1 MGVSTVNPP
10 LFTRDP
16 TPADQLGQNS
26 TAACYLLPLLFGAH
40 IFPPANEAVGVAM
53 DVHSDSLNVRFWSRR
68 ETLLRPVLWSLE
80 DLRLFGCRF
89 GDIHTSQLQGHV
101 DTPVEDSSAATGPDA
116 LRRREALTLQN
127 CRASP
132 FVKEGCM
139 VNILCDDNFYAWC
152 RARPPLRIGKRT
164 IPGAPYVL
172 FRPVEQHPACRDL
185 PWAGYMDYC
194 LINSARR
201 EGNRRKLR
209 PGQRDN
215 DFFTRLK
222 RITPRDWSEDP
233 YVLFILLSIAQRQY
247 YHKHARHNTTYQVYI
262 STTMPTKHYTNSSQ
276 ACLFIT
282 NPASP
287 QDIILF
293 DADIPTALLDE
304 LDDPRMVPQRR
315 TRLVI
320 HRTRM
325 SIEPRKDF
333 LARLVAALSSRADD
347 DAADGEGWGGGEGC
361 GDRGGRGDRAD
372 EEGSGRQET

>member
-1 MGVSTVNPP
+1 
-10 LFTRDP
+10 
-16 TPADQLGQNS
+16 
-26 TAACYLLPLLFGAH
+26 
-40 IFPPANEAVGVAM
+40 M
-53 DVHSDSLNVRFWSRR
+53 DVHLSSLNVRFWSRR
-68 ETLLRPVLWSLE
+68 ETILRPVLWSLE

-89 GDIHTSQLQGHV
+89 GDITTSQLQGHV
-101 DTPVEDSSAATGPDA
+101 ATPLEDSSAATGPDA
-116 LRRREALTLQN
+116 LREGRRSD
-127 CRASP
+127 CRA
-132 FVKEGCM
+132 V
-139 VNILCDDNFYAWC
+139 A
-152 RARPPLRIGKRT
+152 PLRKRT

-209 PGQRDN
+209 LGQREN

-247 YHKHARHNTTYQVYI
+247 YHKHARHNTTYQ
-262 STTMPTKHYTNSSQ
+262 
-276 ACLFIT
+276 
-282 NPASP
+282 
-287 QDIILF
+287 DIILF
-293 DADIPTALLDE
+293 DTDIPTALLDE
-304 LDDPRMVPQRR
+304 LDNPRIVPQRR

-347 DAADGEGWGGGEGC
+347 SAADGEGWGGGE
-361 GDRGGRGDRAD
+361 GRGDRAD

>member
-1 MGVSTVNPP
+1 
-10 LFTRDP
+10 
-16 TPADQLGQNS
+16 
-26 TAACYLLPLLFGAH
+26 
-40 IFPPANEAVGVAM
+40 M
-53 DVHSDSLNVRFWSRR
+53 DVHLNSLNVRFWSRR
-68 ETLLRPVLWSLE
+68 ETILRPVLWSLQ

-89 GDIHTSQLQGHV
+89 GDITTSQLQGHV
-101 DTPVEDSSAATGPDA
+101 ATPLEDSSAATGPDA
-116 LRRREALTLQN
+116 LREREALRLQS
-127 CRASP
+127 CRACP

-139 VNILCDDNFYAWC
+139 VNILCDDNLYAWC
-152 RARPPLRIGKRT
+152 RARPPLRIGRRT

-215 DFFTRLK
+215 DFFARLK

-247 YHKHARHNTTYQVYI
+247 YHKHTRHNPAY
-262 STTMPTKHYTNSSQ
+262 Q
-276 ACLFIT
+276 ACLFLT
-282 NPASP
+282 NPSSP

-293 DADIPTALLDE
+293 DTDIPTALLDE
-304 LDDPRMVPQRR
+304 LDDPRIVPQRR

-347 DAADGEGWGGGEGC
+347 NAADGEGWGGGE
-361 GDRGGRGDRAD
+361 GRGDRAD